1 MRTYLAKGGML
12 PFLFAALLLIP
23 APDVVSQTTNP
34 ILELKTGDRIV
45 ILGNALAEN
54 EQFYNYLE
62 FGLSRHWPEQN
73 ITFRNLGWSGDN
85 VFGDA
90 RSYYTSPP
98 SPYELLMSQISE
110 ANPTHAIVAYGG
122 VEAHDGVA
130 GLEKFGEGLE
140 KLLAKFEELG
150 SNVILLSPIPQF
162 GGATPE
168 YIEARNREL
177 QLYAD
182 KIAQYAQ
189 KHGCIYIDL
198 MQPFLSIDFVVSDDG
213 LHLNEAGYYLLS
225 EEVEKSLGLSTSSKN
240 LTINPDGSVESLQ
253 RVLVDS
259 FDPKSGHLNF
269 RKEEALLPK
278 PLPNRQDSKGFA
290 APVFTIKGLKKG
302 FYVLT
307 ANGEHVASAS
317 AKAWAEGV
325 PIHQGGNWKQS
336 EYLRRLLNRKDEV
349 FFFKY
354 RPLNRTYII
363 GFREYEQGRHKKDLD
378 DFEIVLTW
386 LQGQITEAKKPTQ
399 VQFKLS
405 PVP

>member
-1 MRTYLAKGGML
+1 MQTYLAQGRLL
-12 PFLFAALLLIP
+12 PFLFAALLVIP
-23 APDVVSQTTNP
+23 APDVLSQTTNP
-34 ILELKTGDRIV
+34 ILELKTGDRII

-62 FGLSRHWPEQN
+62 FGLSRHWPEQS

-130 GLEKFGEGLE
+130 GLEKFAEGLE

-150 SNVILLSPIPQF
+150 SKVILLSPIPQF

-177 QLYAD
+177 QRYAD
-182 KIAQYAQ
+182 KIAQSAQ
-189 KHGCIYIDL
+189 KHGGIYIDL
-198 MQPFLSIDFVVSDDG
+198 MQPFLSIDFVASDDG
-213 LHLNEAGYYLLS
+213 LHLNEAGYYFLS

-240 LTINPDGSVESLQ
+240 LTINPDGTINSSQ
-253 RVLVDS
+253 RVFVDS
-259 FDPKSGHLNF
+259 FDPKNGRLSF
-269 RKEEALLPK
+269 RTEENLLPK
-278 PLPNRQDSKGFA
+278 PLPKVQESSEFA
-290 APVFTIKGLKKG
+290 APVLTIKGLKKG
-302 FYVLT
+302 FYELT

-317 AKAWAEGV
+317 SKAWAEGV

-363 GFREYEQGRHKKDLD
+363 GFREYEQGRHRKDLD
-378 DFEIVLTW
+378 DFDIVLTW

-405 PVP
+405 PIP